1 MKILVGYDE
10 LGAVS
15 GAIALALKHAKA
27 FDAEVDVLASLEEG
41 TENDI
46 KDISGAEK
54 GLEKIKL
61 YFEKEK
67 ISCKTHLMIRGVT
80 PGEDLVSFS
89 KENKIDEIIIGVKR
103 RSKVGK
109 LLFGSTAQYVI
120 LEAHCPVV
128 TVK

>member
-10 LGAVS
+10 LGAESRILAV
-15 GAIALALKHAKA
+15 ALKHAKA
-27 FDAEVDVLASLEEG
+27 FDAEVDVVTSLEEG
-41 TENDI
+41 TESDI
-46 KDISGAEK
+46 QDISAAEK
-54 GLEKIKL
+54 GLEKVKQ

-67 ISCKTHLMIRGVT
+67 ISCRTHLMIRGVT
-80 PGEDLVSFS
+80 PGEDLVSFA
-89 KENKIDEIIIGVKR
+89 KENKTDEIIIGVKK

-120 LEAHCPVV
+120 LEADCPVV

>member
-10 LGAVS
+10 LGTESHILAV
-15 GAIALALKHAKA
+15 ALKHAKA
-27 FDAEVDVLASLEEG
+27 FDAEVDVVTSLEEG
-41 TENDI
+41 TESDI
-46 KDISGAEK
+46 QDISAAEK
-54 GLEKIKL
+54 GLEKVKQ

-67 ISCKTHLMIRGVT
+67 ISCRTHLMIRGVT
-80 PGEDLVSFS
+80 PGEDLVSFA
-89 KENKIDEIIIGVKR
+89 KENKSDEIIIGVKK

-120 LEAHCPVV
+120 LEADCPVV

>member
-10 LGAVS
+10 LGAESHILAV
-15 GAIALALKHAKA
+15 ALKHAKA
-27 FDAEVDVLASLEEG
+27 FGAEVDVVTSLEEG
-41 TENDI
+41 TESDI
-46 KDISGAEK
+46 QDISAAEK
-54 GLEKIKL
+54 GLEKVKQ

-67 ISCKTHLMIRGVT
+67 IFCKTHLMIRGVT
-80 PGEDLVSFS
+80 PGEDLVSFA
-89 KENKIDEIIIGVKR
+89 KENKIDEIIIGVKK

-120 LEAHCPVV
+120 LEADCPVV

>member
-15 GAIALALKHAKA
+15 NALALALKHAKA
-27 FDAEVDVLASLEEG
+27 FGAEVEVLTSLEEG
-41 TENDI
+41 TENEI
-46 KDISGAEK
+46 QDISAAEK
-54 GLEKIKL
+54 GLEYAKQ

-67 ISCKTHLMIRGVT
+67 ISCKTHLMIRGVS
-80 PGEDLVSFS
+80 PGEDLVSFA
-89 KENKIDEIIIGVKR
+89 KEKKIDEIIIGVKK

-128 TVK
+128 TIK

>member
-10 LGAVS
+10 LGAESRILAV
-15 GAIALALKHAKA
+15 ALKHAKA
-27 FDAEVDVLASLEEG
+27 FDAEVDVVTSLEEG
-41 TENDI
+41 TESDI
-46 KDISGAEK
+46 QDISAAEK
-54 GLEKIKL
+54 GLEKVKQ

-67 ISCKTHLMIRGVT
+67 ISCRTHLMIRGVT
-80 PGEDLVSFS
+80 PGEDLISFA
-89 KENKIDEIIIGVKR
+89 KENKTDEIIIGVKK

-120 LEAHCPVV
+120 LEADCPVV

>member
-15 GAIALALKHAKA
+15 SAIALALKHAKA
-27 FDAEVDVLASLEEG
+27 FDAEVDVLTSLEEG
-41 TENDI
+41 TENNI

-54 GLEKIKL
+54 GLEKVKQ
-61 YFEKEK
+61 YFDKEK
-67 ISCKTHLMIRGVT
+67 ISCKTHLLIRGVT
-80 PGEDLVSFS
+80 PGEDLISFA

-109 LLFGSTAQYVI
+109 LIFGSTAQYVI